1 MSKVD
6 DTFDFANSMI
16 MEWGQDAQLYA
27 HQGPPVYDP
36 ATGTTTNNVQ
46 IIDVKIVI
54 SSLDIKETGGLYQQ
68 DDVKII
74 IDPVQINYIY
84 LTDAD
89 YFMVPRN
96 GASDQLMKII
106 EPKIYRGDNP
116 VGYVIIARPE

>member
-16 MEWGQDAQLYA
+16 MEWGQSAQLYA
-27 HQGPPVYDP
+27 HNGPPVYDP
-36 ATGTTTNNVQ
+36 ATGTTTNNVD
-46 IIDVKIVI
+46 ILDVKIVI

-96 GASDQLMKII
+96 GASDQMMKII
-106 EPKIYRGDNP
+106 EPKTYRGDNP
-116 VGYVIIARPE
+116 VGYIIIARPE

>member
-16 MEWGQDAQLYA
+16 MEWGQSAQLYV
-27 HQGPPVYDP
+27 HNGPPIYDP
-36 ATGTTTNNVQ
+36 STGTTTNNVD

-96 GASDQLMKII
+96 GAPDQMMKII

-116 VGYVIIARPE
+116 VGYIIIARPE

>member
-6 DTFDFANSMI
+6 DTFDFANSLI
-16 MEWGQDAQLYA
+16 MEWGQDAELYA
-27 HQGPPVYDP
+27 HKGPPVYDP
-36 ATGTTTNNVQ
+36 ATGTTTNNVD
-46 IIDVKIVI
+46 ILNVKIVI

-96 GASDQLMKII
+96 GAPDQMIKNI
-106 EPKIYRGDNP
+106 EPKTYRGDNP